1 METVVSFFD
10 SSDFFLSTES
20 LIIISVISLLLFLGT
35 LVAIPTILVRLPAD
49 YFKEENTRV
58 WLDGNHPIIRGI
70 ALLLKNGIGII
81 FLLAGIAMLVL
92 PGQGILTMLIGVSL
106 IDFPG
111 KRKLERKLI
120 SLPKVLSGINSFREK
135 FDKPPFD
142 L

>member
-1 METVVSFFD
+1 METVASLFD

-20 LIIISVISLLLFLGT
+20 LIIISVLSLLLFLGT

-49 YFKEENTRV
+49 YFKEGNQRV
-58 WLDGNHPIIRGI
+58 WMDGNHPLIRGI
-70 ALLLKNGIGII
+70 GLFLKNGIGII

-120 SLPKVLSGINSFREK
+120 SLPKVLAGINSFREK
-135 FDKPPFD
+135 FDKPPFE